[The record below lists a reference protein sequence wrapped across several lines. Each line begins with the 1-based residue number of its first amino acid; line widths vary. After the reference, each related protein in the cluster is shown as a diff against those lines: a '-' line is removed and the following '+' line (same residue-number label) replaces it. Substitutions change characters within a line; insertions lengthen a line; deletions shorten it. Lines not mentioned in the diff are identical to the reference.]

1 MLATVCSSRP
11 VSLTPAAYGRAA
23 AAVKRDL
30 RLAEAPAAG
39 AALGKLL
46 HANPSSFP
54 GHRDL
59 NLADPAAS
67 ADGRQRVKLD
77 RVPEP

>member
-1 MLATVCSSRP
+1 MLATVCSSRT

-23 AAVKRDL
+23 AVVKGEV
-30 RLAEAPAAG
+30 RLPEAPAAP
-39 AALGKLL
+39 AALGQLL
-46 HANPSSFP
+46 HANPSLYA
-54 GHRDL
+54 GHGDL

>member
-23 AAVKRDL
+23 AVVKGEV
-30 RLAEAPAAG
+30 RLPEAPAAP
-39 AALGKLL
+39 AALGQLL
-46 HANPSSFP
+46 HANPSGFP

-59 NLADPAAS
+59 ILADPAAS
-67 ADGRQRVKLD
+67 AGGRQSVKLE
-77 RVPEP
+77 RVTGL

>member
-46 HANPSSFP
+46 HANPSGFP

-67 ADGRQRVKLD
+67 AGGRQSVKLE
-77 RVPEP
+77 RLTGL